1 MIRATFTFRS
11 LLTFAALVP
20 LALPAQQAKPVAKP
34 SPVSVLDR
42 TKPPALGR
50 TPVLVLPAVQ
60 RGTLTNGV
68 ALQLVEQHEL
78 PLVQLSLIISGGSKA
93 EGVQHGLAS
102 FTARMLT
109 EAAGTR
115 DANGLQSELGFL
127 GAQLFAASGTDVFTI
142 SLNVPKRSLAAA
154 LDLMADV
161 ALRPA
166 FRASDIRRQRDLRF
180 AALLQ
185 RKDQPTQVAALA
197 FNQLLFPP
205 GHPYHYA
212 SDGDSASTATLDS
225 AAVRVFYEHAF
236 VPSRAKFV
244 VVGDVTEPEMR
255 ALLTAKFGAWK
266 QTAGPVVIT
275 AITVKPVVN
284 DKVNV
289 YLLDKPGAA
298 QSVIYVGAPGVD
310 RLNPDYPPLVV
321 MNTILGGSFSSRL
334 ISNLRETKGYTYGI
348 SSSFRWAPTAGPFGV
363 SSSVRTNVTDSSLV
377 EIFKELR
384 AIRDTPVDST
394 ELQRAKAYVSLALPA
409 RFETN
414 GQIAGQL
421 VDLGTYGLPLHSV
434 TEFSTK
440 VNAVS
445 RADVQRVARQY
456 IPVDHMTIVVVGDL
470 AKVRAGIEALKLGTV
485 TVLDVST
492 VAR

>member
-1 MIRATFTFRS
+1 MIRAAFTFRP
-11 LLTFAALVP
+11 LLAVAALMP
-20 LALPAQQAKPVAKP
+20 LLLSAQQGKSSAAAA
-34 SPVSVLDR
+34 LDR
-42 TKPPALGR
+42 TRPPTLGKI
-50 TPVLVLPAVQ
+50 PVLLLPAVKT
-60 RGTLTNGV
+60 GSLTNGV
-68 ALQLVEQHEL
+68 ALQVVEQHEL

-93 EGVQHGLAS
+93 EGMQHGLAS

-109 EAAGTR
+109 EAAGAR

-127 GAQLFAASGTDVFTI
+127 GAQLFAASGTDAFTI

-166 FRASDIRRQRDLRF
+166 FRASDIRRQRDLRL
-180 AALLQ
+180 ASLLQ

-197 FNQLLFPP
+197 FNQLLFPA

-225 AAVRVFYEHAF
+225 AAVRAFYEHAF
-236 VPSRAKFV
+236 VPSRAKFI
-244 VVGDVTEPEMR
+244 VVGDITEPEVR
-255 ALLTAKFGAWK
+255 TLLAARFGTWK
-266 QTAGPVVIT
+266 PSAVLAPLAEV
-275 AITVKPVVN
+275 TVQPVVN
-284 DKVNV
+284 DKVSV

-310 RLNPDYPPLVV
+310 RLNPDYASLVV

-363 SSSVRTNVTDSSLV
+363 STSVRTNVTDSSLV
-377 EIFKELR
+377 EIFKELHT
-384 AIRDTPVDST
+384 IRDVPVDST
-394 ELQRAKAYVSLALPA
+394 ELQRAKAYVALALPA

-421 VDLGTYGLPLHSV
+421 VDLGMYGLPLRSV
-434 TEFSTK
+434 TDFGTK

-456 IPVDHMTIVVVGDL
+456 IPVDRVTIVVVGDL
-470 AKVRAGIEALKLGTV
+470 AKVRNGIEALKLGTV